1 MSPLMARGIVRFSL
15 ACFSWQDTEGM
26 KFRFAKY
33 SSNHG
38 LLLFDRRL
46 RISSSRAYSKMILF
60 PTISLELNRTL
71 SI

>member
-15 ACFSWQDTEGM
+15 AWQDTEGM

-38 LLLFDRRL
+38 LLLFDRRIL
-46 RISSSRAYSKMILF
+46 ASIVDSESRLA
-60 PTISLELNRTL
+60 ERTRK
-71 SI
+71 

>member
-15 ACFSWQDTEGM
+15 ACFSWQDTEGI

-38 LLLFDRRL
+38 LLLFDRRIL
-46 RISSSRAYSKMILF
+46 ASIVDSESRLAD
-60 PTISLELNRTL
+60 RTRK
-71 SI
+71 